1 VATAQAHITMTA
13 DGKPIAALQE
23 LIAKRIALTNESA
36 KEALAACA
44 IQILTSL
51 RAVTAV
57 AKADNPEVE
66 AEAGLY
72 PSIWD
77 KGGAKIPC
85 LRVTG
90 SKTRYP
96 ASMIWAAGKGVK
108 LSALQVFSFEDTHGE
123 KSRKRYIVATDAK
136 AAQKAARDFIKRRI
150 ARHKGLA
157 KLALGKLMAK
167 AARTSKPVTDA
178 ANQDTTR
185 IAGEVTRAT
194 SSGTGTGSSGH
205 YTLTCEDNLDYAL
218 LALKGGQ
225 AAFDEACGKA
235 ANKIASV
242 IKNKLADSFL
252 KPDIQT
258 PFPELRG
265 RK

>member
-1 VATAQAHITMTA
+1 MATAQAHITMTA

-36 KEALAACA
+36 REALAACA
-44 IQILTSL
+44 IQILVSL

-57 AKADNPEVE
+57 AKAENPEVE
-66 AEAGLY
+66 AEACLY
-72 PSIWD
+72 PSIWE

-90 SKTRYP
+90 SKARFPVRSVVWT
-96 ASMIWAAGKGVK
+96 AKGAK
-108 LSALQVFSFEDTHGE
+108 LRTLQVFSFVDNHGE
-123 KSRKRYIVATDAK
+123 KSRKRYIVAPDAK
-136 AAQKAARDFIKRRI
+136 SAQRAARDYIKRRV

-157 KLALGKLMAK
+157 KLALGKLMSK

-194 SSGTGTGSSGH
+194 SIGSGSGNSGH

-225 AAFDEACGKA
+225 TAFDAACSKA

-242 IKNKLADSFL
+242 IKHKLADSFL
-252 KPDIQT
+252 KPNIDT

>member
-1 VATAQAHITMTA
+1 MTA

-44 IQILTSL
+44 IQILVSL

-57 AKADNPEVE
+57 AKAENPEVE
-66 AEAGLY
+66 AEASLY
-72 PSIWD
+72 PSIWE

-85 LRVTG
+85 LRMAG
-90 SKTRYP
+90 SKARLP
-96 ASMIWAAGKGVK
+96 VRSVIWTGKGAKMRTLHVY
-108 LSALQVFSFEDTHGE
+108 SFLDNHG
-123 KSRKRYIVATDAK
+123 KTNRKRYIVATDAK
-136 AAQKAARDFIKRRI
+136 AAKKAAKDFIRRRV

-157 KLALGKLMAK
+157 KLALGKLMGK
-167 AARTSKPVTDA
+167 AAKTSKPVTSA
-178 ANQDTTR
+178 ANQDNAR
-185 IAGEVTRAT
+185 IAAEVTRAT
-194 SSGTGTGSSGH
+194 ASGTGTGSSGH

-225 AAFDEACGKA
+225 AAFDAACGKA

-242 IKNKLADSFL
+242 IKHKLADSFL
-252 KPDIQT
+252 KPEIQT